1 MCYVASTRS
10 IVGKRAKWILLSWS
24 YKYMEVTENKEQTEK
39 SLMVVID
46 AMREMYRYIE
56 KFKWGT

>member
-1 MCYVASTRS
+1 MAGTRS
-10 IVGKRAKWILLSWS
+10 MVGKRTKWILSSWS
-24 YKYMEVTENKEQTEK
+24 RKYMEVTENKERTEK